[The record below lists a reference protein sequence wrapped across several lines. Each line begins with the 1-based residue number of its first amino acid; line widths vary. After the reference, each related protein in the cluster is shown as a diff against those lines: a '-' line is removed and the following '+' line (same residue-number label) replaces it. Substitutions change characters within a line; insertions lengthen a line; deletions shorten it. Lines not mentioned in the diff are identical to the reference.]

1 MIKRIHMTFD
11 QQLEADKLFSEH
23 MWRTEDGTYRYKDGW
38 SDEVVATTIG
48 AKTVTQVQ
56 KFRVKRGYR
65 LLLPE
70 DHPKLIAR
78 KRSKLSVD
86 DLEARLEEYRTELKN
101 LIEVTQV
108 MMQDRMKDI
117 EEREASVVNH
127 VGENTTARKL
137 LASKWDELF
146 DRLSLRVNTLSA
158 QLTDIAKTQSD
169 LAKRLTD
176 LEDVKTAPNA
186 SPHIGEGW
194 KS

>member
-11 QQLEADKLFSEH
+11 QQLAADKLFSEH

-38 SDEVVATTIG
+38 SDEVVAASIG
-48 AKTVTQVQ
+48 AQTVTQVQ

-65 LLLPE
+65 FTLPE

-78 KRSKLSVD
+78 KRPKLSVD
-86 DLEARLEEYRTELKN
+86 DLEARLEEYRREILERLEKWSD
-101 LIEVTQV
+101 VA
-108 MMQDRMKDI
+108 DRHLETLNNNSGM
-117 EEREASVVNH
+117 
-127 VGENTTARKL
+127 
-137 LASKWDELF
+137 WDELL
-146 DRLSLRVNTLSA
+146 DSLRLKVSTLSA